1 MIALASDT
9 ADRID
14 EAVEASL
21 AALAARAALRA
32 PHLDELVTA
41 ARRAAS
47 GGKRFRPALTIA
59 AFDAFGGTRDDTP
72 ELWPVAAA
80 FELLHTAFVIHDDL
94 IDRDLERRGAPNV
107 GGEFRQRGLDRG
119 ATAQAAAELGDAAA
133 VLAGDLLL
141 AEAVR
146 LVAMAP
152 TDPDRRDS
160 LLGILDEAV
169 LVSAAGE
176 LADVEH
182 AVAQRPSPA
191 AQLVATAHD
200 KTAVY
205 SFAAPLAAGAVMAG
219 ADDSDRAIAVSAVS
233 SIGLAFQLV
242 DDLIGT
248 FGTRT
253 QAGRAP
259 GADLRA
265 RKQTA
270 LIAFARASAQQ
281 ASVDEALERA
291 PTGPVAVRR
300 AQRVLQHSGAR
311 DRLVGLVGELL
322 RDARTAASGLPV
334 APRDLIHALAD
345 RVQERI
351 P

>member
-1 MIALASDT
+1 MIPAATSAEIDLAIDSAVQRISD
-9 ADRID
+9 R
-14 EAVEASL
+14 
-21 AALAARAALRA
+21 AARLGDGFCVLGEAIA
-32 PHLDELVTA
+32 
-41 ARRAAS
+41 RAAS
-47 GGKRFRPALTIA
+47 GGKRLRPTLVVASFH
-59 AFDAFGGTRDDTP
+59 AFDGDDAQLPTVYR
-72 ELWPVAAA
+72 VAAA
-80 FELLHTAFVIHDDL
+80 FELLHTAFVVHDDVIDHDL
-94 IDRDLERRGAPNV
+94 IRRGIPNV
-107 GGEFRQRGLDRG
+107 GGEFRLRALTAG
-119 ATAQAAAELGDAAA
+119 ASPGGAATLGDAAGI
-133 VLAGDLLL
+133 LAGDLLL
-141 AEAVR
+141 HEAGR
-146 LVAMAP
+146 LIATSDA
-152 TDPDRRDS
+152 TSQAREALFG
-160 LLGILDEAV
+160 LLDDAV
-169 LVSAAGE
+169 FVSAAGE
-176 LADVEH
+176 LADVEN
-182 AVAQRPSPA
+182 AVVPDLAEDA
-191 AQLVATAHD
+191 ALIAAARD

-205 SFAAPLAAGAVMAG
+205 SFSAPLQAGAVLAG
-219 ADDSDRAIAVSAVS
+219 ADEASIAALGDAGAR
-233 SIGLAFQLV
+233 IGLAFQLV

-281 ASVDEALERA
+281 ATVDEALERA

-334 APRDLIHALAD
+334 APRDLLHALAD